1 MLPVVKA
8 AYEDPYFEDS
18 LMKVFKE
25 QVDKYGKH
33 YASVPGW
40 ASAEVIFSEGLSKIW
55 DNVMEVD
62 GAYSYDK
69 TVQIV
74 KRC

>member
-1 MLPVVKA
+1 MVNTMHQFLV
-8 AYEDPYFEDS
+8 
-18 LMKVFKE
+18 
-25 QVDKYGKH
+25 
-33 YASVPGW
+33 W

-74 KRC
+74 KDVESQINQILQETSK